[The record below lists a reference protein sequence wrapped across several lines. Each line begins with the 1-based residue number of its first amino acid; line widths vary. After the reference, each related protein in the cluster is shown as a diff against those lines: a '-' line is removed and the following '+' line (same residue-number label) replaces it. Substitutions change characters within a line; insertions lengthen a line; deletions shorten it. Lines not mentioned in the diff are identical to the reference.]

1 MQRNDNEVVDAI
13 MTLLPSDVRPP
24 SSSQQYKH
32 NPAPSAHLRPAQLS
46 AFPILATT
54 PPAPPST
61 APLPPQKV
69 PQTPPVSA
77 LTNAARRPRPAS
89 VRGSTA
95 PALQAGA
102 SPRAPAR
109 HPRAV
114 MEAFVDARE
123 RYMSTGDAQQLPSA
137 PPTWLCSPRTV
148 VAEAIHKPPP
158 VEYEFKPD
166 ADGLKR
172 LQLPDVAT
180 ALRQAGLTEELLEL
194 AGMSAESS
202 RRLQHALFVYSSGF
216 GEMVQQLL
224 QKCRWRE
231 RLAAQLWAAFMLLLE
246 QSDLGLGY
254 KSSITVMLREARE
267 GAAVGEQRLQA
278 ERQHAEARL
287 HAAREAAA
295 VADGARRAGDERGAE
310 LARELDEER
319 EVVRRR
325 EAELDA
331 LRPELE
337 RERQLRADTELLH
350 RAAVAQAAP
359 LAGLSAEVRSLKQRV
374 AAAEG
379 ANKRLSDDNREHKSR
394 ADGARADLEVER
406 AAVARLEATRE
417 RLQEEARATQ
427 LELLEARQ
435 EVPPLHEALEVS
447 RAETARAESAL
458 GEARAEAKR
467 AKAAL
472 VPLQEAAEEAA
483 RARIRQMQTEMALEA
498 KLVQMEESVKEEQE
512 NTADEQRKVE
522 DAEALLSDTKALLKQ
537 ERARLKDANE
547 QIRTLTERTLVEAR
561 QDHELAVRRAELA
574 EAKADAAVK
583 SQQQQMQTMAS
594 TGTDRAKA
602 EQAAEAKQ
610 QETEA
615 QLMAAV
621 SKLEE
626 AEAKSSAAADK
637 LFRRDLEA
645 AQSLALVEAR
655 LLQEREAARVARKE
669 ARTLA
674 AALEEQRTAHEA
686 QLRTCSDDMRGLGE
700 LLGETAARVQAMH
713 SEAFDLNRQLAAAQT
728 QISRLEDTA
737 GDLYQYDVWGQR
749 LSLVEAENALLREA
763 VEEAGSQLAAR
774 VSVLSASDSFLAGVS
789 EQLERALQQAESDRP
804 LIEGAQAA
812 LADAKQARAERTE
825 LVEQHA
831 AEVAAF
837 RREAA
842 DVAAEQQRV
851 RQAHSTVRRNLEV
864 DNRALASR
872 ATQLQRHVAQLEREK
887 VVAEEELHK
896 WQDGTI
902 RYTRGKPQVWGGGGA
917 VASKSNPS
925 SSLVA
930 KAKQAS

>member
-1 MQRNDNEVVDAI
+1 
-13 MTLLPSDVRPP
+13 MTLLVRNDVRPGTVATMT
-24 SSSQQYKH
+24 YKH
-32 NPAPSAHLRPAQLS
+32 QGAPQSQLRPAQLS
-46 AFPILATT
+46 AFPILAT

-77 LTNAARRPRPAS
+77 LSNTAMRPRPAS

-95 PALQAGA
+95 PTVPTGA

-109 HPRAV
+109 HSRAV
-114 MEAFVDARE
+114 MEAFADAKE
-123 RYMSTGDAQQLPSA
+123 RYMSSGDAQQLPSA
-137 PPTWLCSPRTV
+137 PPTWLRSPRTA

-254 KSSITVMLREARE
+254 KSSITVMLHEARE
-267 GAAVGEQRLQA
+267 TAAAGEERLQT
-278 ERQHAEARL
+278 ERQHAESRL
-287 HAAREAAA
+287 HAAREAAT
-295 VADGARRAGDERGAE
+295 VADEARRAGDAREAE
-310 LARELDEER
+310 LARKLDEER
-319 EVVRRR
+319 EAVRRL
-325 EAELDA
+325 EAELEA

-337 RERQLRADTELLH
+337 RERQLRSDAEIKQ
-350 RAAVAQAAP
+350 RAAEAQGAP
-359 LAGLSAEVRSLKQRV
+359 LAGLAAEVRSLKQRV

-394 ADGARADLEVER
+394 ADSARAELEAER
-406 AAVARLEATRE
+406 AAVARLESTRE
-417 RLQEEARATQ
+417 RLQEEARKTQ
-427 LELLEARQ
+427 LELFEARQ
-435 EVPPLHEALEVS
+435 EVPPLQEALEVS
-447 RAETARAESAL
+447 KAETARAESAVV
-458 GEARAEAKR
+458 EARAAADK
-467 AKAAL
+467 AKAELA
-472 VPLQEAAEEAA
+472 PLQEAKEEAA
-483 RARIRQMQTEMALEA
+483 RIRVKQMQTEMELEA
-498 KLVQMEESVKEEQE
+498 KLVQMEESVQEEKER
-512 NTADEQRKVE
+512 TAEESRKVE
-522 DAEALLSDTKALLKQ
+522 EAEQLASDTKALLKQ
-537 ERARLKDANE
+537 ETAALKEAHE
-547 QIRTLTERTLVEAR
+547 QIRTLTERTLVDAR
-561 QDHELAVRRAELA
+561 EDAQLAVRRAEIA
-574 EAKADAAVK
+574 EQKADAAIK
-583 SQQQQMQTMAS
+583 QQQQQLQVAAS
-594 TGTDRAKA
+594 LGNDRAKA
-602 EQAAEAKQ
+602 EQAAEAKR

-615 QLMAAV
+615 QLLAAV

-626 AEAKSSAAADK
+626 AEAKSTSAEDK
-637 LFRRDLEA
+637 LYRRDLEA

-655 LLQEREAARVARKE
+655 LLQEREAARAARKE
-669 ARTLA
+669 ARQLA
-674 AALEEQRTAHEA
+674 AALEEQRVTHEA
-686 QLRTCSDDMRGLGE
+686 QLRQCGEDMRGLGDA
-700 LLGETAARVQAMH
+700 LGETAARVQAMH
-713 SEAFDLNRQLAAAQT
+713 SESFDLNRQLAAAQT
-728 QISRLEDTA
+728 QISRLKDTA
-737 GDLYQYDVWGQR
+737 GDLYQYEVWGQR
-749 LSLVEAENALLREA
+749 LSLVEAENAQLREA

-774 VSVLSASDSFLAGVS
+774 VSVLSASDTSLAAVS

-804 LIEGAQAA
+804 LVEGARSA
-812 LADAKQARAERTE
+812 LAEAQKARDDRAE
-825 LVEQHA
+825 LLEQHA
-831 AEVAAF
+831 AEVEAF

-842 DVAAEQQRV
+842 EVAADQARV

-887 VVAEEELHK
+887 AVAEDELHK

-902 RYTRGKPQVWGGGGA
+902 RYTRGTPQLWAGGA
-917 VASKSNPS
+917 VASGAEPHN
-925 SSLVA
+925 VVENRIA
-930 KAKQAS
+930 KAKRASFCSS